1 MDAVPTGRTAS
12 RRPAESSDAARHAA
26 PPPPPRRGGPR
37 RWLGFRHPSLAARLV
52 LLAFVFIAVPA
63 VLVGPFLA
71 AEEAKREAL
80 LRAVRTQGAVIAEGL
95 RLALEKSQDADLPT
109 AREALERLAQ
119 PEMRLRLLY
128 RPQDQDSVFLIGAQ
142 PPLPSDQLDTERLAL
157 VAAGVPWT
165 LPESCRGGQPLDL
178 PYVTP
183 GGEQEVL
190 TSLTPFT
197 TQAGC
202 WGLLTSYSLSGLIGE
217 QLARPTW
224 RSQQVLYAA
233 GLYGLAALLALGVIW
248 ALWRSLRRFAGQA
261 RAVAQGDAEAHHG
274 FKARARIPEL
284 EDVAADFDRMVE
296 RLRASADAIRHA
308 AEENAHA
315 FKTPIATIAQSLEP
329 LYRTVPVG
337 DQRARRSLDTARAAL
352 SRLEAL
358 VQAARRVDAAMAD
371 LIDPPRRR
379 IDISTLVVAVAD
391 SFDDPE
397 EGVRVTANVSENL
410 HVLGGEDLLET
421 VAENIIE
428 NAVSFNPVGATV
440 KVTLFREGR
449 DVVFQVDDEGP
460 GVDPAVLP
468 NVFER
473 YVSHRPDPRHGDA
486 RPGAGHFGLGLWIV
500 KRNVQAMGGTVT
512 AENRSPRGCRMT
524 VRLPFTK

>member
-1 MDAVPTGRTAS
+1 MAAEMDAA
-12 RRPAESSDAARHAA
+12 AEPRRHAA
-26 PPPPPRRGGPR
+26 ATPPPPPPPERSPRRRRGFG
-37 RWLGFRHPSLAARLV
+37 WQPSLAARLV
-52 LLAFVFIAVPA
+52 LLAFVFVAVPA

-71 AEEAKREAL
+71 AEEAKRQAL

-95 RLALEKSQDADLPT
+95 RLALEKSDEAALPT

-119 PEMRLRLLY
+119 PDMRLRLLF
-128 RPQDQDSVFLIGAQ
+128 RPQDQDSVFLVGAQ
-142 PPLPSDQLDTERLAL
+142 PPLPTETLDTERLAL

-197 TQAGC
+197 TQGGC

-224 RSQQVLYAA
+224 RSQQVLWAA

-248 ALWRSLRRFAGQA
+248 ALWRSLRRFASQA
-261 RAVAQGDAEAHHG
+261 RAIAQGDTEAAEG
-274 FKARARIPEL
+274 FQRQARIPEL
-284 EDVAADFDRMVE
+284 ANVAGEFDRMVE

-315 FKTPIATIAQSLEP
+315 FKTPLATIAQSLEP
-329 LYRTVPVG
+329 LYRAVPPD
-337 DQRARRSLDTARAAL
+337 DQRSRRSLETARAAL
-352 SRLEAL
+352 TRLEAL

-379 IDISTLVVAVAD
+379 IDLSGLIRAVAE

-397 EGVRVTANVSENL
+397 EGVRIVADVEPGL

-428 NAVSFNPVGATV
+428 NAVSFNPPGAMVRVSLKRT
-440 KVTLFREGR
+440 GR
-449 DVVFQVDDEGP
+449 DIEFVVDDEGP

-473 YVSHRPDPRHGDA
+473 YVSHRPDT
-486 RPGAGHFGLGLWIV
+486 RPERQGTGHFGLGLWIV
-500 KRNVQAMGGTVT
+500 KRNVQAMGGMVQ
-512 AENRSPRGCRMT
+512 AQNRSPRGFRVT
-524 VRLPFTK
+524 VVLPAAR

>member
-1 MDAVPTGRTAS
+1 MDGVRKADP
-12 RRPAESSDAARHAA
+12 AA
-26 PPPPPRRGGPR
+26 PPAAEITAPARPAAANNRS
-37 RWLGFRHPSLAARLV
+37 RWYRLRHPSLAARLV
-52 LLAFVFIAVPA
+52 LLALVFVAVPTA
-63 VLVGPFLA
+63 LVGPFMA
-71 AEEAKREAL
+71 TEEAKRQAL

-119 PEMRLRLLY
+119 PDMRLRLLF
-128 RPQDQDSVFLIGAQ
+128 RPEEQESVFLIGAQ
-142 PPLPSDQLDTERLAL
+142 PPLPAEQLDTERLAL

-197 TQAGC
+197 TETGC

-248 ALWRSLRRFAGQA
+248 ALWRSLRRFARQA
-261 RAVAQGDAEAHHG
+261 RAVAQGEAPAERA
-274 FKARARIPEL
+274 FRASARIPEL
-284 EDVAADFDRMVE
+284 QDVAKDFDGMVE

-315 FKTPIATIAQSLEP
+315 FKTPLATIAQSLEP
-329 LYRTVPVG
+329 LYRKVPEG
-337 DQRARRSLDTARAAL
+337 DSRTRRSLDTARAAL
-352 SRLEAL
+352 TRLEAL

-379 IDISTLVVAVAD
+379 IDISVLVLAVAE

-397 EGVRVTANVSENL
+397 EGVSVTADVQPNL

-428 NAVSFNPVGATV
+428 NAVSFNPPGATV
-440 KVTLFREGR
+440 RAVLRREGKQ
-449 DVVFQVDDEGP
+449 VVFTVEDEGP

-473 YVSHRPDPRHGDA
+473 YVSHRPERPE

-500 KRNVQAMGGTVT
+500 KRNVQAMGGSVT
-512 AENRSPRGCRMT
+512 AENRTPRGCRMT
-524 VRLPFTK
+524 VRLPFAK

>member
-1 MDAVPTGRTAS
+1 MAGARKARPSERRATAE
-12 RRPAESSDAARHAA
+12 AAA
-26 PPPPPRRGGPR
+26 PLRP
-37 RWLGFRHPSLAARLV
+37 GFGWQPSLAARLV
-52 LLAFVFIAVPA
+52 LLAFVFVAVPA

-71 AEEAKREAL
+71 AEEAKRQAL

-95 RLALEKSQDADLPT
+95 SLALEKSDEGALST

-119 PEMRLRLLY
+119 PDMRLRLLL
-128 RPQDQDSVFLIGAQ
+128 RPLDQDSVFLVGAQ
-142 PPLPSDQLDTERLAL
+142 PPLPTEALDTERLAL

-165 LPESCRGGQPLDL
+165 LPESCRGGQSLDL

-183 GGEQEVL
+183 GGEAEVL

-197 TQAGC
+197 TQGGC

-224 RSQQVLYAA
+224 RSPQVLWAA

-248 ALWRSLRRFAGQA
+248 VLWRSLRRFARQA
-261 RAVAQGDAEAHHG
+261 RAVAQGDAEAAQG
-274 FKARARIPEL
+274 FQHQARIPEL
-284 EDVAADFDRMVE
+284 AGIAGEFDRMVE

-315 FKTPIATIAQSLEP
+315 FKTPLATIAQSLEP
-329 LYRTVPVG
+329 LYRAVPVG

-352 SRLEAL
+352 TRLEAL

-379 IDISTLVVAVAD
+379 IDLSALIGAVAE

-397 EGVRVTANVSENL
+397 EGVRILADVEPGL

-428 NAVSFNPVGATV
+428 NAVSFNPIGATV
-440 KVTLFREGR
+440 RVSLRRTGR
-449 DVVFQVDDEGP
+449 DITFTVDDEGP
-460 GVDPAVLP
+460 GVDAAVLP

-473 YVSHRPDPRHGDA
+473 YVSHRPET
-486 RPGAGHFGLGLWIV
+486 RPERQGTGHFGLGLWIV
-500 KRNVQAMGGTVT
+500 KRNVQAMGGMVT
-512 AENRSPRGCRMT
+512 AENRTPRGFRVT
-524 VRLPFTK
+524 VVLPAAR